1 MRKEW
6 MEPVIEVQEFVANE
20 YVASCGESGK
30 VYNFE
35 CNAGKSENSYYV
47 YTNGADG
54 LPGTSDDV
62 RLGGYHPCGK
72 THSAESD
79 SDFAYGYM
87 YRIYGYD
94 WLGRPQVDR
103 NDCTNVIIWRGE
115 DGNNIHCTTNLDI
128 NSWETAK
135 S

>member
-6 MEPVIEVQEFVANE
+6 METVIEVQEFVANE
-20 YVASCGESGK
+20 YVAACGDSGK

-35 CNAGKSENSYYV
+35 CNAGNRRTRYLV

-54 LPGTSDDV
+54 IAHTDDDR
-62 RLGGYHPCGK
+62 RLGYYSPCGMK
-72 THSAESD
+72 HKAESN
-79 SDFAYGYM
+79 SDFKYGYM
-87 YRIYGYD
+87 HRIDESGWVPKED
-94 WLGRPQVDR
+94 W

>member
-20 YVASCGESGK
+20 YVAACGTSGK
-30 VYNFE
+30 VFNFA
-35 CNAGKSENSYYV
+35 CNAGNSSANYSV

-54 LPGTSDDV
+54 KAHTRDDEL
-62 RLGGYHPCGK
+62 LGYYSPCGEK
-72 THSAESD
+72 HKAESN
-79 SDFAYGYM
+79 SDFKDGYM
-87 YRIYGYD
+87 YRVYGLPFYSKE
-94 WLGRPQVDR
+94 DR

-128 NSWETAK
+128 DSWETAK